1 MRINDGPYS
10 DVAVPHVFGAA
21 SRTYVMKIYFGKRKA
36 YVTFVVLAN
45 SSRDARA
52 RLKSN
57 TEAAIKKLEQ
67 THWPRCY
74 RSMDERKCQLRG
86 ILAGIKNN
94 KIKIIELE
102 SNRVYPIAKFDEV
115 IA

>member
-1 MRINDGPYS
+1 MK
-10 DVAVPHVFGAA
+10 VF
-21 SRTYVMKIYFGKRKA
+21 FGKRKA
-36 YVTFVVLAN
+36 YITFVALAN

-57 TEAAIKKLEQ
+57 TEAALKRLEQ

-86 ILAGIKNN
+86 ILAAIKNN
-94 KIKIIELE
+94 KIKIMELE
-102 SNRVYPIAKFDEV
+102 SNRVYPVAKFDEV

>member
-1 MRINDGPYS
+1 
-10 DVAVPHVFGAA
+10 
-21 SRTYVMKIYFGKRKA
+21 MKVYFGKRKA
-36 YVTFVVLAN
+36 YLTFIVLAN

-57 TEAAIKKLEQ
+57 AEAAIKKLEE

-86 ILAGIKNN
+86 VLAAIKNN
-94 KIKIIELE
+94 KLKTIELDAT
-102 SNRVYPIAKFDEV
+102 RAFPITKFDEV